1 MHCGKKVN
9 YMVREWSS
17 VVAFFQVTDVADAMI
32 LKQLFKTLFE
42 TGVVVVATSNRPPDG
57 RKTSSLTHNC
67 LFLKIILDKRVRVF
81 KNKSHKGVIRMCLII
96 HCRLQKVVVDTTEAC
111 VRSVVEKVPA
121 VFTYWPRFFRI
132 VNETSN
138 DLLYIILKVN
148 KVLTIIQIKKLQIS
162 VSVTSRVNTRPT
174 NSPASVCHS
183 QW

>member
-1 MHCGKKVN
+1 
-9 YMVREWSS
+9 
-17 VVAFFQVTDVADAMI
+17 
-32 LKQLFKTLFE
+32 
-42 TGVVVVATSNRPPDG
+42 
-57 RKTSSLTHNC
+57 
-67 LFLKIILDKRVRVF
+67 
-81 KNKSHKGVIRMCLII
+81 MCLII

-111 VRSVVEKVPA
+111 VRSVVEKVPT